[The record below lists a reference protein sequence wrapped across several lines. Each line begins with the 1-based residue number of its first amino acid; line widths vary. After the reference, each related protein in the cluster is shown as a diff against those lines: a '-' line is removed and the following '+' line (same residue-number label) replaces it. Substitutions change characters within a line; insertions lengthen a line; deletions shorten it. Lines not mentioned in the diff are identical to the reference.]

1 VALAGSVAGCDGDP
15 PLVQPN
21 EGPPLRVIST
31 YPENGAG
38 FECSI
43 TDLECGVPIDAAFEI
58 RFDRYLLPATAA
70 RESFSLYT
78 GEETNTVPR
87 GSRVPGLTV
96 RYDVVERV
104 VTYSLPT
111 NVFLQRNTHYTAE
124 LVVPADEGDVGFR
137 AFDGAP
143 LDEDTLVRVSFLTS
157 NQRAEPAVER
167 PVAGCSNVLETLGRS
182 CTAGNCHGSNDQAMR
197 MDLSDELGLSRTVIG
212 RVAHQTET
220 GPTTGVSQQ
229 NPARF
234 GVGMPRIDPGRPD
247 NSYLMYKLIA
257 APENYRAS
265 DDDSDRC
272 STSHRAAVDP
282 ATCVP
287 ASPEENER
295 LAEWFLQ
302 GVAMPRA
309 DDGEGEPVFLVRD
322 ELLDIQSFIRA
333 GAACP

>member
-1 VALAGSVAGCDGDP
+1 MAGCDGGP
-15 PLVQPN
+15 PLVEPS
-21 EGPPLRVIST
+21 EGPPLRVVST
-31 YPENGAG
+31 YPANAAG

-43 TDLECGVPIDAAFEI
+43 TDLECGVPIDVAFEI

-78 GEETNTVPR
+78 GEDTNTVPR

-111 NVFLQRNTHYTAE
+111 NVFLQPNTHYTAE
-124 LVVPADEGDVGFR
+124 LAVPSEQADPGFR

-143 LDEDTLVRVSFLTS
+143 LDEETIVRVSFLTS
-157 NQRAEPAVER
+157 NQRAAPVLER
-167 PVAGCSNVLETLGRS
+167 PEATCSNVLDTLGRS
-182 CTAGNCHGSNDQAMR
+182 CTGGSCHGSNDAVMG
-197 MDLSDELGLSRTVIG
+197 MDLSNEIGLSRTAVG

-220 GPTTGVSQQ
+220 GPTAGVPQQ

-265 DDDSDRC
+265 DDDPDPC
-272 STSHRAAVDP
+272 STSHNALVDP

-287 ASPEENER
+287 AAPEENER

-302 GVAMPRA
+302 GAAMPRA
-309 DDGEGEPVFLVRD
+309 LDGEAEPRFLLRD
-322 ELLDIQSFIRA
+322 ELLDIQSFIGA